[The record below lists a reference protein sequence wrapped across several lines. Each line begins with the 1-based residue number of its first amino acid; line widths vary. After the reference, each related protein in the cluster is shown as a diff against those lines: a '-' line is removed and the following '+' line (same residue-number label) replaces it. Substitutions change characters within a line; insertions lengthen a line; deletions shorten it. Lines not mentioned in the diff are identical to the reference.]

1 MTRLCLDTSGYS
13 RFRTGD
19 ARAVELLDG
28 ATWVGVPAILLGELR
43 SGFLG
48 GDRRAWNEQAL
59 AEFLANPAVEVLP
72 VTDEVARHYAEIV
85 VDLRRRG
92 TPIPTND
99 IWIAATAANAG
110 APILC
115 DDQHFLRVARV
126 GSIQLGDG

>member
-59 AEFLANPAVEVLP
+59 GLP
-72 VTDEVARHYAEIV
+72 PGTLTWRGPFAPDTDEPW
-85 VDLRRRG
+85 RRRQAMRACL
-92 TPIPTND
+92 TDLP
-99 IWIAATAANAG
+99 
-110 APILC
+110 L
-115 DDQHFLRVARV
+115 AR
-126 GSIQLGDG
+126 SRS